1 MDMKELYPWISVGVV
16 IIGFIGQGLFGSFRL
31 GRAVEQMKAALKQDI
46 KDERDSIL
54 ERIEKIK
61 SEFLEEQRNQ
71 DHNFGEVGAAMRQY
85 IADVEKKV
93 REVEIYGRDHYVQK
107 SEFDKATNSI
117 RADIREMAADIKT
130 DLRTRIDDLSKRIGN
145 N

>member
-1 MDMKELYPWISVGVV
+1 MKELYPWISVGVV